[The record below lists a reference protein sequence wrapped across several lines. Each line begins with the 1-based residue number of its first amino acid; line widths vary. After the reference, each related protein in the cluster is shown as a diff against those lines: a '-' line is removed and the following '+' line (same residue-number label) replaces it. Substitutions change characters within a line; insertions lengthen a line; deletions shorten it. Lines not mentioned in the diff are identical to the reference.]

1 MCIRDRSWL
10 VNLWV
15 DDIHTPYVPSEAQRA
30 AAGDGTGTAAYRAV
44 LRETDR
50 QVGRLLDG
58 LRNLNLD
65 TNTLVIL
72 AGDNGP
78 QPSFDRKRTAGLRGM
93 KWSLYEGG
101 IRTPLVVRWPGIVPA
116 GTVNH
121 ATVIAAVD
129 LFPTLCALAGLPVP
143 DTVKFDGENLA
154 AAFCGA
160 AVMRT
165 KPLFWEYG
173 RRPAAS
179 GPAVIRAFPYPDEP
193 QSKSPNVAMRDG
205 QWKLLVNADGSGA
218 ELYDLA
224 ADPNEATNLVTLPV
238 AGRLREAALAWRK
251 SLP

>member
-1 MCIRDRSWL
+1 
-10 VNLWV
+10 VNLWL
-15 DDIHTPYVPSEAQRA
+15 DDIHTPYAPSEAQRA

-44 LRETDR
+44 LREADR

-58 LRNLNLD
+58 LRDLNLD

-78 QPSFDRKRTAGLRGM
+78 QPSFDRRRTAGLRGM

-101 IRTPLVVRWPGIVPA
+101 IRTPLVVRWPGVVPA
-116 GTVNH
+116 GVVNH

-129 LFPTLCALAGLPVP
+129 FFPTLCALAGLPAP
-143 DTVKFDGENLA
+143 DAVKFDGENLA
-154 AAFCGA
+154 AAFRGV
-160 AVMRT
+160 AVTRT

-173 RRPAAS
+173 RKPAAS
-179 GPAVIRAFPYPDEP
+179 GPTVIRAFPYPDEP
-193 QSKSPNVAMRDG
+193 QSKSPNVAMREG

-224 ADPNEATNLVTLPV
+224 ADPNEATNLVVLPV